1 MDILPEPTAFE
12 WDKGNAGKNSAKHDV
27 TPQEAEEIFSNEPLV
42 LARDAPHSTSRER
55 RYFALGHTKVGRK
68 LFAAFMIRDKK
79 VRIISVRDMTEA
91 EEDAYED
98 FEKNS

>member
-1 MDILPEPTAFE
+1 MHILPEPTAFE
-12 WDKGNAGKNSAKHDV
+12 WDKGNIGKNSAKHNV

-42 LARDAPHSTSRER
+42 LARDPEHSTVKGR
-55 RYFALGHTKVGRK
+55 RYFALGHTKSGRK
-68 LFAAFMIRDKK
+68 LFAAFMIRSKK
-79 VRIISVRDMTEA
+79 IRIISVRDMTEA

>member
-12 WDKGNAGKNSAKHDV
+12 WDKGNISKNFVKHDV

-42 LARDAPHSTSRER
+42 LARDAEHSTVHGR
-55 RYFALGHTKVGRK
+55 RYFALGRTKSGRK
-68 LFAAFMIRDKK
+68 LFATFMIRSKK
-79 VRIISVRDMTEA
+79 IRIISIRDMTKA